1 MFGIMVVVI
10 TARFGTSSEVYQPG
24 EVSEADEF
32 FEFQREVSSMNCLCR
47 GLSAG
52 RAVSGLDLAAL
63 DAELTALAKVDSAVA
78 ARRSLVAAEVKRRRS
93 DPADRLTK
101 AGGMS
106 SREANR
112 AAKTAEGLE
121 KLSKTREALAAGEIS
136 KGQAEQL
143 ASRMNKPALAKHVR
157 ANEEALLERARGEST
172 DEFARTMRKDD
183 LDGSPDG
190 GNTQARCQ
198 RRARMASM
206 WIDPDTGMHHLFAKF
221 DPVTGAR
228 VSTRLQAMVDKLWR
242 AENLAGGVRNKRQVD
257 QRRADALET
266 LICQSAGTS
275 TSTSTST
282 GTGTG
287 AGTST
292 STSTP
297 TNDTGAVPTPD
308 HNLPT
313 TQAPLPPPPNHTQL
327 LVIANLDLLSQ
338 QLGAGTLEDGTPLPT
353 DTIARLACDAEII
366 PAIFGAK
373 GQPLWLGRR
382 TRLATSAQRL
392 AVTARDLGCI
402 VCHASP
408 EFCQVHHITWWSAG
422 GGTDLDNLCIVCSRH
437 HTMIHEQGLT
447 IAKTPDGMKVQP
459 PPARAFRMVTQP
471 PDGTGDPPLD
481 TQQPNRSQQP
491 DTRQPDT
498 RQRPGPPQRLSRH
511 TPGGPPRDATA
522 A

>member
-1 MFGIMVVVI
+1 
-10 TARFGTSSEVYQPG
+10 
-24 EVSEADEF
+24 
-32 FEFQREVSSMNCLCR
+32 MNCLCR

-121 KLSKTREALAAGEIS
+121 KLSKTREALAAGEMS

-228 VSTRLQAMVDKLWR
+228 VSTRFRPWSTNFGGPRTWLEASETSVRSINAAPMPSKPSSASPPAQAPAPAPAPARARAPARAPAPAPAPAPPPTTPVPCRLLTTTCPPPKLRCHPLQTT
-242 AENLAGGVRNKRQVD
+242 RN
-257 QRRADALET
+257 
-266 LICQSAGTS
+266 CSSSPTS
-275 TSTSTST
+275 TFSANNSAPARSKT
-282 GTGTG
+282 
-287 AGTST
+287 ALRCP
-292 STSTP
+292 P
-297 TNDTGAVPTPD
+297 TRSLGWPAMPRSS
-308 HNLPT
+308 LPSSG
-313 TQAPLPPPPNHTQL
+313 QR
-327 LVIANLDLLSQ
+327 ANRCGS
-338 QLGAGTLEDGTPLPT
+338 A
-353 DTIARLACDAEII
+353 AE
-366 PAIFGAK
+366 
-373 GQPLWLGRR
+373 
-382 TRLATSAQRL
+382 
-392 AVTARDLGCI
+392 
-402 VCHASP
+402 HASP
-408 EFCQVHHITWWSAG
+408 HRLKGWQSPLAISAASSA
-422 GGTDLDNLCIVCSRH
+422 T
-437 HTMIHEQGLT
+437 
-447 IAKTPDGMKVQP
+447 P
-459 PPARAFRMVTQP
+459 PPSSARFT
-471 PDGTGDPPLD
+471 T
-481 TQQPNRSQQP
+481 S
-491 DTRQPDT
+491 
-498 RQRPGPPQRLSRH
+498 
-511 TPGGPPRDATA
+511 PGGQRA
-522 A
+522 AAPISITFASSVQGTTP

>member
-1 MFGIMVVVI
+1 
-10 TARFGTSSEVYQPG
+10 
-24 EVSEADEF
+24 
-32 FEFQREVSSMNCLCR
+32 MNCLCR

-242 AENLAGGVRNKRQVD
+242 AENLARASETSVRSINAAPMPSKPSSASPPAQAPAPAPA
-257 QRRADALET
+257 RARAPARAPAPAPAPTRARAPARARAIRSTRTAAAPPAAAPPTTAPPPTTPVPCRLLT
-266 LICQSAGTS
+266 TTCPPPKLRCHPLQTTRNCSSSPTS
-275 TSTSTST
+275 TFSANNSAPARSKT
-282 GTGTG
+282 
-287 AGTST
+287 ALRCP
-292 STSTP
+292 P
-297 TNDTGAVPTPD
+297 TRSLGWPAMPRSS
-308 HNLPT
+308 LPSSG
-313 TQAPLPPPPNHTQL
+313 QR
-327 LVIANLDLLSQ
+327 ANRCGS
-338 QLGAGTLEDGTPLPT
+338 A
-353 DTIARLACDAEII
+353 AE
-366 PAIFGAK
+366 
-373 GQPLWLGRR
+373 
-382 TRLATSAQRL
+382 
-392 AVTARDLGCI
+392 
-402 VCHASP
+402 HASP
-408 EFCQVHHITWWSAG
+408 HRLKGWQSPLAISAASSA
-422 GGTDLDNLCIVCSRH
+422 T
-437 HTMIHEQGLT
+437 
-447 IAKTPDGMKVQP
+447 P
-459 PPARAFRMVTQP
+459 PPSSARFT
-471 PDGTGDPPLD
+471 T
-481 TQQPNRSQQP
+481 S
-491 DTRQPDT
+491 
-498 RQRPGPPQRLSRH
+498 
-511 TPGGPPRDATA
+511 PGGQRA
-522 A
+522 AAPISITFASSVQGTTP

>member
-1 MFGIMVVVI
+1 
-10 TARFGTSSEVYQPG
+10 
-24 EVSEADEF
+24 
-32 FEFQREVSSMNCLCR
+32 MNCLCR

-121 KLSKTREALAAGEIS
+121 KLSKTREALAAGEMS

-228 VSTRLQAMVDKLWR
+228 VSTRFRPWSTNFGGPRTWLEASETSVRSINAAPMPSKPSSASPPAQAQAPAR
-242 AENLAGGVRNKRQVD
+242 APAPAPAPA
-257 QRRADALET
+257 RARA
-266 LICQSAGTS
+266 IRS
-275 TSTSTST
+275 TRT
-282 GTGTG
+282 
-287 AGTST
+287 AAA
-292 STSTP
+292 P
-297 TNDTGAVPTPD
+297 
-308 HNLPT
+308 PT
-313 TQAPLPPPPNHTQL
+313 TAPPPT
-327 LVIANLDLLSQ
+327 
-338 QLGAGTLEDGTPLPT
+338 TPLPCRLLT
-353 DTIARLACDAEII
+353 TPCPPPKLRCHPLQTTRNCSSSPTSTFSANNSAPARSKTALRCPSTRSLGWPAMPRSSLPSSGQRANRCGSAAE
-366 PAIFGAK
+366 
-373 GQPLWLGRR
+373 
-382 TRLATSAQRL
+382 
-392 AVTARDLGCI
+392 
-402 VCHASP
+402 HASP
-408 EFCQVHHITWWSAG
+408 HRLKGWQSPLAISAASSA
-422 GGTDLDNLCIVCSRH
+422 T
-437 HTMIHEQGLT
+437 
-447 IAKTPDGMKVQP
+447 P
-459 PPARAFRMVTQP
+459 PPSSARFT
-471 PDGTGDPPLD
+471 T
-481 TQQPNRSQQP
+481 S
-491 DTRQPDT
+491 
-498 RQRPGPPQRLSRH
+498 
-511 TPGGPPRDATA
+511 PGGQRA
-522 A
+522 AAPISITFASSVQGTTP

>member
-1 MFGIMVVVI
+1 
-10 TARFGTSSEVYQPG
+10 
-24 EVSEADEF
+24 
-32 FEFQREVSSMNCLCR
+32 MNCLCR

-228 VSTRLQAMVDKLWR
+228 VSTRFRPWSTNFGGPRTWLEASETSVRSINAAPMPSKPSSASPPAQAQAPAR
-242 AENLAGGVRNKRQVD
+242 APAPAPAPA
-257 QRRADALET
+257 RARA
-266 LICQSAGTS
+266 IRS
-275 TSTSTST
+275 TRT
-282 GTGTG
+282 
-287 AGTST
+287 AAA
-292 STSTP
+292 P
-297 TNDTGAVPTPD
+297 
-308 HNLPT
+308 PT
-313 TQAPLPPPPNHTQL
+313 TAPPPT
-327 LVIANLDLLSQ
+327 
-338 QLGAGTLEDGTPLPT
+338 TPLPCRLLT
-353 DTIARLACDAEII
+353 TPCPPPKLRCHPLQTTRNCSSSPTSTFSANNSAPARSKTALRCPPTRSLGWPAMPRSSLPSSGQRANRCGSAAE
-366 PAIFGAK
+366 
-373 GQPLWLGRR
+373 
-382 TRLATSAQRL
+382 
-392 AVTARDLGCI
+392 
-402 VCHASP
+402 HASP
-408 EFCQVHHITWWSAG
+408 HRLKGWQSPLAISAASSA
-422 GGTDLDNLCIVCSRH
+422 T
-437 HTMIHEQGLT
+437 
-447 IAKTPDGMKVQP
+447 P
-459 PPARAFRMVTQP
+459 PPSSARFT
-471 PDGTGDPPLD
+471 T
-481 TQQPNRSQQP
+481 S
-491 DTRQPDT
+491 
-498 RQRPGPPQRLSRH
+498 
-511 TPGGPPRDATA
+511 PGGQRA
-522 A
+522 AAPISITFASSVQGTTP

>member
-1 MFGIMVVVI
+1 
-10 TARFGTSSEVYQPG
+10 
-24 EVSEADEF
+24 
-32 FEFQREVSSMNCLCR
+32 MNCLCR

-121 KLSKTREALAAGEIS
+121 KLSKTREALAAGEMS

-228 VSTRLQAMVDKLWR
+228 VSTRFRPWSTNFGGPRTWLEASETSVRSINAAPMPSKPSSASPPAQAPAPAPARAPAPAPAPAPARAIRSTRTAAAPPTTAPPTTAPPPTTPVPCRLLTTPCPPPKLRCHPLQTT
-242 AENLAGGVRNKRQVD
+242 RN
-257 QRRADALET
+257 
-266 LICQSAGTS
+266 CSSSPTS
-275 TSTSTST
+275 TFSANNSAPARSKT
-282 GTGTG
+282 
-287 AGTST
+287 ALRCP
-292 STSTP
+292 P
-297 TNDTGAVPTPD
+297 TRSLGWPAMPRSS
-308 HNLPT
+308 LPSSG
-313 TQAPLPPPPNHTQL
+313 QR
-327 LVIANLDLLSQ
+327 ANRCGS
-338 QLGAGTLEDGTPLPT
+338 A
-353 DTIARLACDAEII
+353 AE
-366 PAIFGAK
+366 
-373 GQPLWLGRR
+373 
-382 TRLATSAQRL
+382 
-392 AVTARDLGCI
+392 
-402 VCHASP
+402 HASP
-408 EFCQVHHITWWSAG
+408 HRLKGWQSPLAISAASSA
-422 GGTDLDNLCIVCSRH
+422 T
-437 HTMIHEQGLT
+437 
-447 IAKTPDGMKVQP
+447 P
-459 PPARAFRMVTQP
+459 PPSSARFT
-471 PDGTGDPPLD
+471 T
-481 TQQPNRSQQP
+481 S
-491 DTRQPDT
+491 
-498 RQRPGPPQRLSRH
+498 
-511 TPGGPPRDATA
+511 PGGQRA
-522 A
+522 AAPISITFASSVQGTTP

>member
-1 MFGIMVVVI
+1 
-10 TARFGTSSEVYQPG
+10 
-24 EVSEADEF
+24 
-32 FEFQREVSSMNCLCR
+32 MNCLCR

-228 VSTRLQAMVDKLWR
+228 VSTRFRPWSTNFGGPRTWLEASETSVRSINAAPMPSKPSSASPPAPAPAR
-242 AENLAGGVRNKRQVD
+242 A
-257 QRRADALET
+257 RARAPAPAPAPAPARA
-266 LICQSAGTS
+266 IRS
-275 TSTSTST
+275 TRT
-282 GTGTG
+282 
-287 AGTST
+287 AAA
-292 STSTP
+292 P
-297 TNDTGAVPTPD
+297 
-308 HNLPT
+308 PT
-313 TQAPLPPPPNHTQL
+313 TAPPPT
-327 LVIANLDLLSQ
+327 
-338 QLGAGTLEDGTPLPT
+338 TPLPCRLLT
-353 DTIARLACDAEII
+353 TPCPPPKLRCHPLQTTRNCSSSPTSTFSANNSAPARSKTALRCPPTRSLGWPAMPRSSLPSSGQRANRCGSAAE
-366 PAIFGAK
+366 
-373 GQPLWLGRR
+373 
-382 TRLATSAQRL
+382 
-392 AVTARDLGCI
+392 
-402 VCHASP
+402 HASP
-408 EFCQVHHITWWSAG
+408 HRLKGWQSPLAISAASSA
-422 GGTDLDNLCIVCSRH
+422 T
-437 HTMIHEQGLT
+437 
-447 IAKTPDGMKVQP
+447 P
-459 PPARAFRMVTQP
+459 PPSSARFT
-471 PDGTGDPPLD
+471 T
-481 TQQPNRSQQP
+481 S
-491 DTRQPDT
+491 
-498 RQRPGPPQRLSRH
+498 
-511 TPGGPPRDATA
+511 PGGQRA
-522 A
+522 AAPISITFASSVQGTTP

>member
-1 MFGIMVVVI
+1 
-10 TARFGTSSEVYQPG
+10 
-24 EVSEADEF
+24 
-32 FEFQREVSSMNCLCR
+32 MNCLCR

-121 KLSKTREALAAGEIS
+121 KLSKTREALAAGEMS

-172 DEFARTMRKDD
+172 DEFARTMRQDD

-228 VSTRLQAMVDKLWR
+228 VSTRFRPWSTNFGGPRTWLEASETSVRSINAAPMPSKPSSASPPAQAPAPAPARAPAPAPAPAPARAIRSTRTAAAPPTTAPPTTAPPPTTPVPCRLLTTPCPPPKLRCHPLQTT
-242 AENLAGGVRNKRQVD
+242 RN
-257 QRRADALET
+257 
-266 LICQSAGTS
+266 CSSSPTS
-275 TSTSTST
+275 TFSANNSAPARSKT
-282 GTGTG
+282 
-287 AGTST
+287 ALRCP
-292 STSTP
+292 P
-297 TNDTGAVPTPD
+297 TRSLGWPAMPRSS
-308 HNLPT
+308 LPSSG
-313 TQAPLPPPPNHTQL
+313 QR
-327 LVIANLDLLSQ
+327 ANRCGS
-338 QLGAGTLEDGTPLPT
+338 A
-353 DTIARLACDAEII
+353 AE
-366 PAIFGAK
+366 
-373 GQPLWLGRR
+373 
-382 TRLATSAQRL
+382 
-392 AVTARDLGCI
+392 
-402 VCHASP
+402 HASP
-408 EFCQVHHITWWSAG
+408 HRLKGWQSPLAISAASSA
-422 GGTDLDNLCIVCSRH
+422 T
-437 HTMIHEQGLT
+437 
-447 IAKTPDGMKVQP
+447 P
-459 PPARAFRMVTQP
+459 PPSSARFT
-471 PDGTGDPPLD
+471 T
-481 TQQPNRSQQP
+481 S
-491 DTRQPDT
+491 
-498 RQRPGPPQRLSRH
+498 
-511 TPGGPPRDATA
+511 PGGQRA
-522 A
+522 AAPISITFASSVQGTTP

>member
-1 MFGIMVVVI
+1 
-10 TARFGTSSEVYQPG
+10 
-24 EVSEADEF
+24 
-32 FEFQREVSSMNCLCR
+32 MNCLCR

-121 KLSKTREALAAGEIS
+121 KLSKTREALAAGEMS

-228 VSTRLQAMVDKLWR
+228 VSTRFRPWSTNFGGPRTWLEASETSVRSINAAPMPSKPSSASPPAQAQAPAR
-242 AENLAGGVRNKRQVD
+242 APAPAPAPA
-257 QRRADALET
+257 RARA
-266 LICQSAGTS
+266 IRS
-275 TSTSTST
+275 TRT
-282 GTGTG
+282 
-287 AGTST
+287 AAA
-292 STSTP
+292 P
-297 TNDTGAVPTPD
+297 
-308 HNLPT
+308 PT
-313 TQAPLPPPPNHTQL
+313 TAPPPT
-327 LVIANLDLLSQ
+327 
-338 QLGAGTLEDGTPLPT
+338 TPLPCRLLT
-353 DTIARLACDAEII
+353 TPCPPPKLRCHPLQTTRNCSSSPTSTFSANNSAPARSKTALRCPPTRSLGWPAMPRSSLPSSGQRANRCGSAAE
-366 PAIFGAK
+366 
-373 GQPLWLGRR
+373 
-382 TRLATSAQRL
+382 
-392 AVTARDLGCI
+392 
-402 VCHASP
+402 HASP
-408 EFCQVHHITWWSAG
+408 HRLKGWQSPLAISAASSA
-422 GGTDLDNLCIVCSRH
+422 T
-437 HTMIHEQGLT
+437 
-447 IAKTPDGMKVQP
+447 P
-459 PPARAFRMVTQP
+459 PPSSARFT
-471 PDGTGDPPLD
+471 T
-481 TQQPNRSQQP
+481 S
-491 DTRQPDT
+491 
-498 RQRPGPPQRLSRH
+498 
-511 TPGGPPRDATA
+511 PGGQRA
-522 A
+522 AAPISITFASSVQGTTP

>member
-1 MFGIMVVVI
+1 
-10 TARFGTSSEVYQPG
+10 
-24 EVSEADEF
+24 
-32 FEFQREVSSMNCLCR
+32 MNCLCR

-242 AENLAGGVRNKRQVD
+242 AENLARASETSVRSINAAPMPSKPSSASPPAQAPAPAPA
-257 QRRADALET
+257 RARAPARAPAPAPAPAPTRARAPARARAIRSTRTAAAPPAAAPPTTAPPPTTPVPCRLLT
-266 LICQSAGTS
+266 TTCPPPKLRCHPLQTTRNCSSSPTS
-275 TSTSTST
+275 TFSANNSAPARSKTALRCPSTRSLGWPAMPRS
-282 GTGTG
+282 
-287 AGTST
+287 S
-292 STSTP
+292 
-297 TNDTGAVPTPD
+297 
-308 HNLPT
+308 LPSSG
-313 TQAPLPPPPNHTQL
+313 QR
-327 LVIANLDLLSQ
+327 ANRCGS
-338 QLGAGTLEDGTPLPT
+338 A
-353 DTIARLACDAEII
+353 AE
-366 PAIFGAK
+366 
-373 GQPLWLGRR
+373 
-382 TRLATSAQRL
+382 
-392 AVTARDLGCI
+392 
-402 VCHASP
+402 HASP
-408 EFCQVHHITWWSAG
+408 HRLKGWQSPLAISAASSA
-422 GGTDLDNLCIVCSRH
+422 T
-437 HTMIHEQGLT
+437 
-447 IAKTPDGMKVQP
+447 P
-459 PPARAFRMVTQP
+459 PPSSARFT
-471 PDGTGDPPLD
+471 T
-481 TQQPNRSQQP
+481 S
-491 DTRQPDT
+491 
-498 RQRPGPPQRLSRH
+498 
-511 TPGGPPRDATA
+511 PGGQRA
-522 A
+522 AAPISITFASSVQGTTP

>member
-1 MFGIMVVVI
+1 
-10 TARFGTSSEVYQPG
+10 
-24 EVSEADEF
+24 
-32 FEFQREVSSMNCLCR
+32 MNCLCR

-228 VSTRLQAMVDKLWR
+228 VSTRFRPWST
-242 AENLAGGVRNKRQVD
+242 NFGGPRTWLEASETSVRSIN
-257 QRRADALET
+257 A
-266 LICQSAGTS
+266 
-275 TSTSTST
+275 
-282 GTGTG
+282 
-287 AGTST
+287 
-292 STSTP
+292 
-297 TNDTGAVPTPD
+297 
-308 HNLPT
+308 
-313 TQAPLPPPPNHTQL
+313 APMPSKP
-327 LVIANLDLLSQ
+327 S
-338 QLGAGTLEDGTPLPT
+338 
-353 DTIARLACDAEII
+353 
-366 PAIFGAK
+366 
-373 GQPLWLGRR
+373 
-382 TRLATSAQRL
+382 S
-392 AVTARDLGCI
+392 
-402 VCHASP
+402 ASP
-408 EFCQVHHITWWSAG
+408 
-422 GGTDLDNLCIVCSRH
+422 
-437 HTMIHEQGLT
+437 
-447 IAKTPDGMKVQP
+447 
-459 PPARAFRMVTQP
+459 PAQA
-471 PDGTGDPPLD
+471 
-481 TQQPNRSQQP
+481 
-491 DTRQPDT
+491 
-498 RQRPGPPQRLSRH
+498 
-511 TPGGPPRDATA
+511 
-522 A
+522 

>member
-1 MFGIMVVVI
+1 
-10 TARFGTSSEVYQPG
+10 
-24 EVSEADEF
+24 
-32 FEFQREVSSMNCLCR
+32 MNCLCR

-228 VSTRLQAMVDKLWR
+228 VSTRFRPWSTNFGGPRTWLEASETSVRSINAAPMPSKPSSASPPAQAQAPAR
-242 AENLAGGVRNKRQVD
+242 APAPAPAPA
-257 QRRADALET
+257 RARA
-266 LICQSAGTS
+266 IRS
-275 TSTSTST
+275 TRT
-282 GTGTG
+282 
-287 AGTST
+287 AAA
-292 STSTP
+292 P
-297 TNDTGAVPTPD
+297 
-308 HNLPT
+308 PT
-313 TQAPLPPPPNHTQL
+313 TAPPPT
-327 LVIANLDLLSQ
+327 
-338 QLGAGTLEDGTPLPT
+338 TPLPCRLLT
-353 DTIARLACDAEII
+353 TPCPPPKLRCHPLQTTRNCSSSPTSTFSANNSAPARSKTALRCPSTRSLGWPAMPRSSLPSSGQRANRCGSAAE
-366 PAIFGAK
+366 
-373 GQPLWLGRR
+373 
-382 TRLATSAQRL
+382 
-392 AVTARDLGCI
+392 
-402 VCHASP
+402 HASP
-408 EFCQVHHITWWSAG
+408 HRLKGWQSPLAISAASSA
-422 GGTDLDNLCIVCSRH
+422 T
-437 HTMIHEQGLT
+437 
-447 IAKTPDGMKVQP
+447 P
-459 PPARAFRMVTQP
+459 PPSSARFT
-471 PDGTGDPPLD
+471 T
-481 TQQPNRSQQP
+481 S
-491 DTRQPDT
+491 
-498 RQRPGPPQRLSRH
+498 
-511 TPGGPPRDATA
+511 PGGQRA
-522 A
+522 AAPISITFASSVQGTTP

>member
-1 MFGIMVVVI
+1 
-10 TARFGTSSEVYQPG
+10 
-24 EVSEADEF
+24 
-32 FEFQREVSSMNCLCR
+32 MNCLCR

-228 VSTRLQAMVDKLWR
+228 VSTRFGPWSTNFGGPRTWLEASETSVRSINAAPMPSKPSSASPPAQAQAPAR
-242 AENLAGGVRNKRQVD
+242 APAPAPAPA
-257 QRRADALET
+257 RARA
-266 LICQSAGTS
+266 IRS
-275 TSTSTST
+275 TRT
-282 GTGTG
+282 
-287 AGTST
+287 AAA
-292 STSTP
+292 P
-297 TNDTGAVPTPD
+297 
-308 HNLPT
+308 PT
-313 TQAPLPPPPNHTQL
+313 TAPPTTAPPPT
-327 LVIANLDLLSQ
+327 
-338 QLGAGTLEDGTPLPT
+338 TPLPCRLLT
-353 DTIARLACDAEII
+353 TPCPPPKLRCHPLQTTRNCSSSPTSTFSANNSAPARSKTALRCPSTRSLGWPAMPRSSLPSSGQRANRCGSAAE
-366 PAIFGAK
+366 
-373 GQPLWLGRR
+373 
-382 TRLATSAQRL
+382 
-392 AVTARDLGCI
+392 
-402 VCHASP
+402 HASP
-408 EFCQVHHITWWSAG
+408 HRLKGWQSPLAISAASSA
-422 GGTDLDNLCIVCSRH
+422 T
-437 HTMIHEQGLT
+437 
-447 IAKTPDGMKVQP
+447 P
-459 PPARAFRMVTQP
+459 PPSSARFT
-471 PDGTGDPPLD
+471 T
-481 TQQPNRSQQP
+481 S
-491 DTRQPDT
+491 
-498 RQRPGPPQRLSRH
+498 
-511 TPGGPPRDATA
+511 PGGQRA
-522 A
+522 AAPISITFASSVQGTTP

>member
-1 MFGIMVVVI
+1 
-10 TARFGTSSEVYQPG
+10 
-24 EVSEADEF
+24 
-32 FEFQREVSSMNCLCR
+32 MNCLCR

-242 AENLAGGVRNKRQVD
+242 AENLARASETSVRSINAAPMPSKPSSASPPAQAPAPAPAPT
-257 QRRADALET
+257 RARAPARARAIRSTRTAAAPPAAAPPTTAPPTTAPPPTTPVPCRLLT
-266 LICQSAGTS
+266 TPCPPPKLRCHPLQTTRNCSSSPTS
-275 TSTSTST
+275 TFSANNSAPARSKT
-282 GTGTG
+282 
-287 AGTST
+287 ALRCP
-292 STSTP
+292 P
-297 TNDTGAVPTPD
+297 TRSLGWPAMPRSS
-308 HNLPT
+308 LPSSG
-313 TQAPLPPPPNHTQL
+313 QR
-327 LVIANLDLLSQ
+327 ANRCGS
-338 QLGAGTLEDGTPLPT
+338 A
-353 DTIARLACDAEII
+353 AE
-366 PAIFGAK
+366 
-373 GQPLWLGRR
+373 
-382 TRLATSAQRL
+382 
-392 AVTARDLGCI
+392 
-402 VCHASP
+402 HASP
-408 EFCQVHHITWWSAG
+408 HRLKGWQSPLAISAASSA
-422 GGTDLDNLCIVCSRH
+422 T
-437 HTMIHEQGLT
+437 
-447 IAKTPDGMKVQP
+447 P
-459 PPARAFRMVTQP
+459 PPSSARFT
-471 PDGTGDPPLD
+471 T
-481 TQQPNRSQQP
+481 S
-491 DTRQPDT
+491 
-498 RQRPGPPQRLSRH
+498 
-511 TPGGPPRDATA
+511 PGGQRA
-522 A
+522 AAPISITFASSVQGTTP

>member
-1 MFGIMVVVI
+1 
-10 TARFGTSSEVYQPG
+10 
-24 EVSEADEF
+24 
-32 FEFQREVSSMNCLCR
+32 MNCLCR

-121 KLSKTREALAAGEIS
+121 KLSKTREALAAGEMS

-172 DEFARTMRKDD
+172 DEFARTMRQDD

-228 VSTRLQAMVDKLWR
+228 VSTRFRPWSTNFGGPRTWLEASETSVRSINAAPMPSKPSSASPPAQAQAPAR
-242 AENLAGGVRNKRQVD
+242 APAPAPAPA
-257 QRRADALET
+257 RARA
-266 LICQSAGTS
+266 IRS
-275 TSTSTST
+275 TRT
-282 GTGTG
+282 
-287 AGTST
+287 AAA
-292 STSTP
+292 P
-297 TNDTGAVPTPD
+297 
-308 HNLPT
+308 PT
-313 TQAPLPPPPNHTQL
+313 TAPPPT
-327 LVIANLDLLSQ
+327 
-338 QLGAGTLEDGTPLPT
+338 TPLPCRLLT
-353 DTIARLACDAEII
+353 TPCPPPKLRCHPLQTTRNCSSSPTSTFSANNSAPARSKTALRCPSTRSLGWPAMPRSSLPSSGQRANRCGSAAE
-366 PAIFGAK
+366 
-373 GQPLWLGRR
+373 
-382 TRLATSAQRL
+382 
-392 AVTARDLGCI
+392 
-402 VCHASP
+402 HASP
-408 EFCQVHHITWWSAG
+408 HRLKGWQSPLAISAASSA
-422 GGTDLDNLCIVCSRH
+422 T
-437 HTMIHEQGLT
+437 
-447 IAKTPDGMKVQP
+447 P
-459 PPARAFRMVTQP
+459 PPSSARFT
-471 PDGTGDPPLD
+471 T
-481 TQQPNRSQQP
+481 S
-491 DTRQPDT
+491 
-498 RQRPGPPQRLSRH
+498 
-511 TPGGPPRDATA
+511 PGGQRA
-522 A
+522 AAPISITFASSVQGTTP